1 MKVSLTLALL
11 CLVLHSGVYA
21 GEIEL
26 KMTLSKSAFF
36 QDETIIAGINIVNMS
51 TAAVS
56 VPEPVEGAN
65 VWLEIRDSSG
75 TYVSTRP
82 INLSRGSSKGLTVL
96 QPGSSSQLKIK
107 FLASI
112 KGPVIPVT
120 STSAVASA
128 GERLRDRLGII
139 NLRPGYYFLRAV
151 YLSAPENWTYAIT
164 SNKEQIYVKRRE

>member
-1 MKVSLTLALL
+1 MKVGLMLALFCSGL
-11 CLVLHSGVYA
+11 CSGAFA

-26 KMTLSKSAFF
+26 KMTLSKNTFF
-36 QDETIIAGINIVNMS
+36 QDETITAGINIVNMS
-51 TAAVS
+51 TATIS
-56 VPEPVEGAN
+56 VPEAVEGGN

-75 TYVSTRP
+75 AYVSTRP

-96 QPGSSSQLKIK
+96 QPESSSQLKIK
-107 FLASI
+107 FLANI

-120 STSAVASA
+120 STSAVASV
-128 GERLRDRLGII
+128 GERLRDRLSGM

-151 YLSAPENWTYAIT
+151 YLSAPENWTYAIM